1 MAFEFGLFNEFS
13 DPVAMRDPV
22 IFAVAKAINLGPWVG
37 QFYQAM
43 GANQEM
49 LTAKAFDVY
58 NRTKTSRDGVI
69 GTTAWGSSGATG
81 LSMTADAV
89 KGLTVGHVL
98 KVGDEVVI
106 VKSVNRS
113 ANTIDVL
120 ARGAGGTTAAAHS
133 AGAAYSVIGFAGQD
147 EDLKNVESVNEK
159 TASYQN
165 YCQTIFET
173 IDWTKHSELLT
184 KGYSEQNASIVLVRE
199 AEIRTAEM
207 LARMAIHGVKYKQT
221 SSTTRYMS
229 AGLISQLT
237 DNNSGTRSTLTYN
250 ASGDITQAKLMAAL
264 KQVFDKGG
272 NPDTIWVNPTVKTY
286 INNMPFA
293 NTSLTFNTTTGD
305 HTAGGQYV
313 SRIDYE
319 GALLNVRV
327 DADMPSSAIAIVTMA
342 SCKKNWLENDGLRL
356 VDEPQKSSREMRKSL
371 QGSLGFAIENVGL
384 DHILVTG
391 ITGGPTE
398 RIYKTASAN

>member
-1 MAFEFGLFNEFS
+1 MAFEFGLFTEFS

-22 IFAVAKAINLGPWVG
+22 IYAVAKAINLGPWVG

-43 GANQEM
+43 GANQES

-58 NRTKTSRDGVI
+58 NRSKTSRDGVI
-69 GTTAWGSSGATG
+69 GASNWTNSATTG

-106 VKSVNRS
+106 VKSVDRS
-113 ANTIDVL
+113 NNTIDVL
-120 ARGAGGTTAAAHS
+120 ARGAGGTTAAAHT
-133 AGAAYSVIGFAGQD
+133 AGAAYSVIGFAGED

-159 TASYQN
+159 TANYQN
-165 YCQTIFET
+165 FVQTIFET
-173 IDWTKHSELLT
+173 IDWTKHSEMLT
-184 KGYSEQNASIVLVRE
+184 KGYTEQNASIVLVRE
-199 AEIRTAEM
+199 AEIRAAEM
-207 LARMAIHGVKYKQT
+207 LARMAIHGVKMKQVG
-221 SSTTRYMS
+221 STTRYMS
-229 AGLISQLT
+229 AGLLAQLT
-237 DNNSGTRSTLTYN
+237 DTNSGTRSTLTYN
-250 ASGDITQAKLMAAL
+250 ASGDLTQAKLMAAL
-264 KQVFDKGG
+264 KQIFDKGG

-313 SRIDYE
+313 SKVDYE

-327 DADMPSSAIAIVTMA
+327 DADMPTNSLAIVTMA

-371 QGSLGFAIENVGL
+371 QGSLGFAIEGVGQ
-384 DHILVTG
+384 DHLLVTG

-398 RIYKTASAN
+398 RIYKTASAS

>member
-1 MAFEFGLFNEFS
+1 MAFEFGLFTEFS

-22 IFAVAKAINLGPWVG
+22 IFAVAKAIQLGPWVG

-43 GANQEM
+43 GANQES

-58 NRTKTSRDGVI
+58 NRSKTSRDGVI
-69 GTTAWGSSGATG
+69 GATAWGASGATG

-106 VKSVNRS
+106 VKSVDRS

-133 AGAAYSVIGFAGQD
+133 AGAAYSVIGFAGED

-159 TASYQN
+159 TAAYQN

-173 IDWTKHSELLT
+173 IDWTKHGEYLT
-184 KGYSEQNASIVLVRE
+184 KGYSEQNASILLVRE

-207 LARMAIHGVKYKQT
+207 LARMAIHGVKMKQVG
-221 SSTTRYMS
+221 STTRYMS

-237 DNNSGTRSTLTYN
+237 DTNSGTRETLTYN
-250 ASGDITQAKLMAAL
+250 ASGDLTQAKLMAAL
-264 KQVFDKGG
+264 KQIFDKGG
-272 NPDTIWVNPTVKTY
+272 NPDTIWVNPTVKSY

-293 NTSLTFNTTTGD
+293 NTSLNFNTNTGD

-313 SRIDYE
+313 SKVDYE
-319 GALLNVRV
+319 GAILNVRV
-327 DADMPSSAIAIVTMA
+327 DADMPTNALAIVTMA

-384 DHILVTG
+384 DHLLVTG

-398 RIYKTASAN
+398 RVYKTQAVV